1 MPSSLFEHHD
11 DVPVGRD
18 GGSELGQ
25 KHVHGRGRDMRDD
38 ERESVSRGGS
48 HRVLEIGRG
57 EALVAE
63 AKGAL
68 AAHQSM
74 ADASVAPHLCLVL
87 EPKLEF
93 GTGIG
98 GTSALYS
105 RDEPLLQTP
114 LPPRRRAWDARAAP
128 SAATGRGGAPRA
140 TWTSDTLF
148 LQNRTWML
156 RQRSGS
162 VQLVGLPILESG
174 SCRTCATRD
183 ACFVEA

>member
-105 RDEPLLQTP
+105 RDEPLFANASAAPASRLGCP
-114 LPPRRRAWDARAAP
+114 GRAFCRDRPRRGTTRDMDFGHIVFAEPHLDAAAKI
-128 SAATGRGGAPRA
+128 
-140 TWTSDTLF
+140 
-148 LQNRTWML
+148 
-156 RQRSGS
+156 RQRPASRPADLGIR
-162 VQLVGLPILESG
+162 VLQDVRYKRRLL
-174 SCRTCATRD
+174 R
-183 ACFVEA
+183 